1 MMPLTFWRRTSHT
14 HTHSMLV
21 TTLLMILPFFFVQSI
36 RGHCTKRRMKNKK
49 NENQINDFFELN
61 LEKTKNDILIQERKK
76 NRQPDI

>member
-14 HTHSMLV
+14 HTYTFHACHNTFDDSPL
-21 TTLLMILPFFFVQSI
+21 FFFVQSI

-61 LEKTKNDILIQERKK
+61 LEKQKMTY
-76 NRQPDI
+76 